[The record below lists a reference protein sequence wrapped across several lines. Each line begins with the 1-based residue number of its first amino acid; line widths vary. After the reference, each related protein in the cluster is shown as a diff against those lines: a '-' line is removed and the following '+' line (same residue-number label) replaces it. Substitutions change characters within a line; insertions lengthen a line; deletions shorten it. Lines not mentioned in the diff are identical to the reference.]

1 MTATPAL
8 IPAAGEGTRLRPV
21 TRYLS
26 KPMLPVGSEPVVHFS
41 LREALEA
48 GCSPVVVVRSSGDDD
63 LKQYVRAHFGD
74 DVQLTVQ
81 PESRGLADALKR
93 GYDQLDDSPDR
104 CAVLLP
110 DNVVMDGGGI
120 APLLEYDHQESVLGT
135 TLVSEGQAPYFGNSG
150 DYESTVIDETRPVER
165 IESLQEKG
173 GGHYG
178 QRYAE
183 WPNRRS
189 VARNLLTK
197 EFFERVDEQDPDPQ
211 TGEIDDV
218 PILRAMV
225 QSSTVL
231 GVPVDGTIHDMGTP
245 DRYLRLCS
253 LFHERNNSETKRNC

>member
-26 KPMLPVGSEPVVHFS
+26 KPMLPVGSEPVINFS

-48 GCSPVVVVRSSGDDD
+48 GCSPVVVVRSPGDSD
-63 LKQYVRAHFGD
+63 LEEYVEFNCDD
-74 DVQLTVQ
+74 DVQLAVQ
-81 PESRGLADALKR
+81 SEPRGLADALKR
-93 GYDQLDDSPDR
+93 GYDRLGNAPDR

-110 DNVVMDGGGI
+110 DNVVLGGRGI
-120 APLLEYDHQESVLGT
+120 APLLEYEHRGSVLGT
-135 TLVSEGQAPYFGNSG
+135 TRVAERQARYFGNSG
-150 DYESTVIDETRPVER
+150 DYESTVLDESVPVER

-173 GGHYG
+173 SGHYG
-178 QRYAE
+178 QRYDE

-189 VARNLLTK
+189 VARNVLTR
-197 EFFERVDEQDPDPQ
+197 EFFERVEAADPDPE

-231 GVPVDGTIHDMGTP
+231 GVPVDGAIHDMGTP
-245 DRYLRLCS
+245 ERYLRLCAS
-253 LFHERNNSETKRNC
+253 LADADS